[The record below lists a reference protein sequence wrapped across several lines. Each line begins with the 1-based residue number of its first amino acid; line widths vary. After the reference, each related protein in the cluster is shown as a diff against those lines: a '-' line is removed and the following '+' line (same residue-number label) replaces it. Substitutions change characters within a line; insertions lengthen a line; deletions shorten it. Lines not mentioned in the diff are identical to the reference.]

1 LAETVAP
8 NPKQIAAVQRVLYAR
23 TRLRKIFDDGESIV
37 RLMNLDPSAAL
48 DNTDPRWPAGSG
60 PSWVVP
66 ATKKL
71 SPFVVEAAER
81 CDKIADS
88 LLEIRAELADVDIP
102 SSDKQHLRAA
112 LAESAAEWR
121 ARGRLWRAPTA
132 PEDAQAAAASVT
144 AHQRASLREFQ
155 RVTAYLKNVAPG
167 RFR

>member
-8 NPKQIAAVQRVLYAR
+8 SPKQIAAVQKVLYAR
-23 TRLRKIFDDGESIV
+23 TRLRKIFDEGESIV
-37 RLMNLDPSAAL
+37 RLMNLDPGAAL

-60 PSWVVP
+60 PSWFVP

-71 SPFVVEAAER
+71 NPSVAEAAQRCER
-81 CDKIADS
+81 IAD
-88 LLEIRAELADVDIP
+88 LLVQIRAELTDVDFP

-121 ARGRLWRAPTA
+121 ARGRLWRAPAA
-132 PEDAQAAAASVT
+132 PGDAQAAAASVT

-155 RVTAYLKNVAPG
+155 RVTAYLKDVDPG